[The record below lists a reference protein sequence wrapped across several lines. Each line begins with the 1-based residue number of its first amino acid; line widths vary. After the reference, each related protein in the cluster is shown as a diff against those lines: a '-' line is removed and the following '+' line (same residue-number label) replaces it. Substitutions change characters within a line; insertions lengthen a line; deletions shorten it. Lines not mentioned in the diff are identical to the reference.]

1 MATSKFTNLS
11 ALNAAIA
18 LAKGEP
24 CEVDRNVLI
33 TKLEHMA
40 EQTAKTRKASAKS
53 GPTKAQRELIALTDA
68 VVAKMVAGQSY
79 GTPEV
84 RNLIDRDM
92 ILKFAVPFNSNGIVS
107 SQKIT
112 AIMGNAVKRGL
123 VTKCDPVK
131 GAAQYQLA

>member
-24 CEVDRNVLI
+24 CEVDRDVLI
-33 TKLEHMA
+33 AKLEHMA
-40 EQTAKTRKASAKS
+40 EQTAKTRKSSAKS
-53 GPTKAQRELIALTDA
+53 GPTKSQRELTALTDA
-68 VVAKMVAGQSY
+68 VVAKMVAGQTY
-79 GTPEV
+79 GTPDV
-84 RNLIDRDM
+84 RDLIDRDM

-112 AIMGNAVKRGL
+112 AIMGNAVKRSL
-123 VTKCDPVK
+123 VVKGEAVK

>member
-18 LAKGEP
+18 LAKGESVD
-24 CEVDRNVLI
+24 VDRDVLI

-40 EQTAKTRKASAKS
+40 AQTAKTRKSSAKS
-53 GPTKAQRELIALTDA
+53 GPTKAQRELTALTDA
-68 VVAKMVAGQSY
+68 VVAKMTAGQSY

-84 RNLIDRDM
+84 RDLIDRDM
-92 ILKFAVPFNSNGIVS
+92 ILKFAVPFNSNGVVS
-107 SQKIT
+107 PQKIT

-123 VTKCDPVK
+123 VVKCDPVK
-131 GAAQYQLA
+131 GAARYELA